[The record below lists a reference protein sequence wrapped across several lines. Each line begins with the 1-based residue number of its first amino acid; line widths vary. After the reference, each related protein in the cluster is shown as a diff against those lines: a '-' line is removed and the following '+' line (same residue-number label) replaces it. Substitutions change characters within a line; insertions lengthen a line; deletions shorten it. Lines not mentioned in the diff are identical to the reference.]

1 MRDTAAAAECDARTI
16 KESRGQREERLLGN
30 SLTRSRQLQ
39 PDRQTYG
46 GIQLMDGDWEKGAL
60 LMMTTG
66 GAAADEGRCWARQSL
81 TPWGQNGMK

>member
-1 MRDTAAAAECDARTI
+1 MKDTAAAECDARTI

-30 SLTRSRQLQ
+30 SLARESRQLQ

-46 GIQLMDGDWEKGAL
+46 GIQLMDGDWGKGAQ

-66 GAAADEGRCWARQSL
+66 GRRLMKDDAGHGRA
-81 TPWGQNGMK
+81 